1 MGYSPERANPGD
13 KIHKLDN
20 IKKVISGSNKEAIKK
35 IHFVYNKVV
44 KAGLHIA
51 SSIKIAEASKVVENA
66 QRDLNIALTNELAM
80 IFDRMKIK
88 AHLKF
93 LKQRQ
98 QKWNFIKFEP
108 GLVGGHCIAVD
119 PYYLT
124 FRSQQLNQAPKV
136 ILAGREINNNMHKF
150 VGKKLLKNLK
160 LKNKKLNF
168 LLLGYTFKENCPDI
182 RNTKSNDLVKYFFK
196 KIFQ

>member
-1 MGYSPERANPGD
+1 M
-13 KIHKLDN
+13 
-20 IKKVISGSNKEAIKK
+20 
-35 IHFVYNKVV
+35 
-44 KAGLHIA
+44 
-51 SSIKIAEASKVVENA
+51 
-66 QRDLNIALTNELAM
+66 EL
-80 IFDRMKIK
+80 
-88 AHLKF
+88 
-93 LKQRQ
+93 
-98 QKWNFIKFEP
+98 IKFEP

-168 LLLGYTFKENCPDI
+168 LLLVI
-182 RNTKSNDLVKYFFK
+182 HSR
-196 KIFQ
+196 KIVQI